1 MALVLLAGAGLLVR
15 TLVGLAHA
23 DPGFQRAGVV
33 TFGLSLAPSLRDAE
47 PARIRAELRRVD
59 RAIATAPGVAAATFA
74 ADAVPVEADDQIH
87 FYPDGRAKPG
97 AQDEMPWAMRFVVG
111 PDYLATMRI
120 PLLRGRFFSPRDD
133 ERAPG
138 VVVVDEVFARM
149 HFPDTD
155 PIGKR
160 IRTDDDDFATP
171 VEIIGVIGHIKQWGL
186 DRDETTSV
194 RSQLYQP
201 FLQLP
206 DSVVASTP
214 NGVIAVVRTDDD
226 PADLAA
232 SLRTTVQQLGPENVM
247 FGIRTVDQ
255 IIEAY
260 QGTRRFAMYVLAAF
274 AALALILSC
283 VGIYGVVSYV
293 VDQRTTEIGI
303 RMALGARASD
313 ILTMVLRQG
322 AKLVLAGVALGVAIA
337 LALSPLMGRLI
348 YGVPTTD
355 PVTLIA
361 VASGVT
367 LVALGAMFLPAR
379 RAMRMQ
385 PVEALRAD

>member
-1 MALVLLAGAGLLVR
+1 
-15 TLVGLAHA
+15 
-23 DPGFQRAGVV
+23 
-33 TFGLSLAPSLRDAE
+33 
-47 PARIRAELRRVD
+47 
-59 RAIATAPGVAAATFA
+59 
-74 ADAVPVEADDQIH
+74 
-87 FYPDGRAKPG
+87 
-97 AQDEMPWAMRFVVG
+97 MPWAMRFVVG